1 MMLKKGAY
9 VCIKKIVLNSNQRSS
24 HIPLDTKDKDFLMK
38 LKGYL
43 THDASIGDHVD
54 ILTET
59 KRKVSGIL
67 IEENPTYTHSFG
79 DYLDEVKTM
88 KDIILSEMEDVLH
101 D

>member
-1 MMLKKGAY
+1 MIEKGTY
-9 VCIKKIVLNSNQRSS
+9 VYIKKIVLKSNQRSS
-24 HIPLDTKDKDFLMK
+24 NIPFDTKDKDFIMK
-38 LKGYL
+38 IKGYL
-43 THDASIGDHVD
+43 TKDASLGDEVD

-67 IEENPTYTHSFG
+67 IETNPTYTHSFG

-88 KDIILSEMEDVLH
+88 KDIILNEMEDVLH

>member
-1 MMLKKGAY
+1 MIKKGTY
-9 VCIKKIVLNSNQRSS
+9 VYIKKIVLKSSERSS
-24 HIPLDTKDKDFLMK
+24 HIPLDTLDKDFVMK
-38 LKGYL
+38 VKGYL
-43 THDASIGDHVD
+43 VNDASLGDNVD

-67 IEENPTYTHSFG
+67 IEANPTYTHSFG

-88 KDIILSEMEDVLH
+88 KDIILTEMEDTLH